1 MSFWRLSIDALVERR
16 TRTALTILMVVI
28 GASLL
33 IAINGMSTGMMS
45 FMEGQFSQLGGN
57 LLMVSPKDQDFEIDA
72 EVISYIETLQGVD
85 EVIPYYQQGVLL
97 KSSRGRTINTF
108 LIGMD
113 QSKLSVMFP
122 SISFMDGTTVSTS
135 DNLGIVLGNDVIEE
149 DNEDGPLAFLG
160 DSVKLSFLRTGDD
173 GRPVEESASY
183 SVRGRLDYLG
193 SNFIPVDQ
201 MAFISTQSANSF
213 LDRGGTYDGIYV
225 YTLDDSFN
233 KAISR
238 QIKDSYDA
246 NVINPQQITEMI
258 DTIMGAMMGFI
269 NGIAIVSLLVA
280 AIGIVAA
287 QYTSMMERIKEIGMM
302 KALGYTERQILVLFL
317 NEAMII
323 GIIGGI
329 LGVIVGMILGNFMS
343 AAVSGMSSGSS
354 SSSMSG
360 GMSFGAGGL
369 SGGGASSFRGFSLV
383 PVFEP
388 QIVVFTI
395 IMCLILAILAGFYPA
410 QRAAKLNPVDALRK
424 E

>member
-1 MSFWRLSIDALVERR
+1 
-16 TRTALTILMVVI
+16 MVVI